1 MDPVTLFFFVR
12 QASPGISDSSELVSP
27 KAGVLFYLLFSGEA
41 ALAGGPTPFFRP
53 FSGEK
58 VFVGVEASR
67 IMLSSC
73 QRIVRRSC
81 GRYRSKSNTT
91 IRSPVTKPQK
101 APLPSGRGAHIYAL
115 KVVSRC
121 KPGSRHRRT
130 ARGRSRSPK
139 RWTPRRSM
147 GQPSRPVR
155 PNAQLVCGRR

>member
-12 QASPGISDSSELVSP
+12 QASPENSDSSALVSSN
-27 KAGVLFYLLFSGEA
+27 AGVLFYLLFSGEA

-81 GRYRSKSNTT
+81 GRYRAKSNTT
-91 IRSPVTKPQK
+91 IRSPVTAPQK
-101 APLPSGRGAHIYAL
+101 APLPTGVPTYMRLRLFAD
-115 KVVSRC
+115 VSQDSAVNIQYVSIDEVRC
-121 KPGSRHRRT
+121 
-130 ARGRSRSPK
+130 A
-139 RWTPRRSM
+139 
-147 GQPSRPVR
+147 
-155 PNAQLVCGRR
+155 